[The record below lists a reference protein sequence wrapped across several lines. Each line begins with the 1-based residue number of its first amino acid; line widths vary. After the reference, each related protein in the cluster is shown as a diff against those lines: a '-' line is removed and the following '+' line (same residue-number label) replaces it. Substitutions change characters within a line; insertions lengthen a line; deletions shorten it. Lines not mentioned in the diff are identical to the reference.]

1 MADLRTSP
9 SHQVGME
16 KMEKLERRSHMA
28 SEAAR
33 FSPSCHL
40 VKLLPGYRSF
50 ELLDP
55 LRIVAVVWSSGNTTA
70 VSRDII
76 MQ

>member
-1 MADLRTSP
+1 
-9 SHQVGME
+9 ME

-28 SEAAR
+28 SETAR

-50 ELLDP
+50 ELP
-55 LRIVAVVWSSGNTTA
+55 IVAVVCGSGA
-70 VSRDII
+70 ASY
-76 MQ
+76 

>member
-1 MADLRTSP
+1 MADIRTSP
-9 SHQVGME
+9 SHPVGME
-16 KMEKLERRSHMA
+16 KMEKLESRSHMA
-28 SEAAR
+28 SVAAR

-55 LRIVAVVWSSGNTTA
+55 LRIVAVVRSSGNTTA

>member
-1 MADLRTSP
+1 
-9 SHQVGME
+9 ME

-28 SEAAR
+28 PESAR
-33 FSPSCHL
+33 SSPSCHL

-50 ELLDP
+50 EL
-55 LRIVAVVWSSGNTTA
+55 RIVAVVYGSGDATA
-70 VSRDII
+70 SSRDII